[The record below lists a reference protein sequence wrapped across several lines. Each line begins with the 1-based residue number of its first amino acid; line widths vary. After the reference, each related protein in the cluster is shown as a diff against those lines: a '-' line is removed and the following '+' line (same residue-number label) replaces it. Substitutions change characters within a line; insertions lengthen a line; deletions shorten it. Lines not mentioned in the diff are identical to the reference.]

1 MTMLSKLFRV
11 EFLKIRRSLALL
23 MVLVCPLMVVVL
35 VFGVG
40 LKQTGMADFHEKT
53 WFAVWQTCTAL
64 WCYFMLPLYIALITG
79 LLNGN
84 EHKNQTWRLMLALP
98 ISVRQLYF
106 VKAIMAWAF
115 VVAANLLLAIYIF
128 LVASVLGLLGYS
140 LQGAFEYPVW
150 QAILAMSLTCFPIL
164 VIQHAIS
171 WRFSNIVFPLATG
184 VIATMG
190 IVQLGSSQ
198 YWVYYPWSYTLMAV
212 NGSAPD
218 MQQKALLLA
227 TGLGA
232 ILFALT
238 CYWLGKREVS

>member
-1 MTMLSKLFRV
+1 
-11 EFLKIRRSLALL
+11 
-23 MVLVCPLMVVVL
+23 
-35 VFGVG
+35 
-40 LKQTGMADFHEKT
+40 
-53 WFAVWQTCTAL
+53 
-64 WCYFMLPLYIALITG
+64 
-79 LLNGN
+79 
-84 EHKNQTWRLMLALP
+84 LP

-106 VKAIMAWAF
+106 VKAMVAWAF

-150 QAILAMSLTCFPIL
+150 QAVLAISLTCFPIL

-218 MQQKALLLA
+218 MQHKALLLA

-232 ILFALT
+232 VLFSLT
-238 CYWLGKREVS
+238 CYWSGKREVS